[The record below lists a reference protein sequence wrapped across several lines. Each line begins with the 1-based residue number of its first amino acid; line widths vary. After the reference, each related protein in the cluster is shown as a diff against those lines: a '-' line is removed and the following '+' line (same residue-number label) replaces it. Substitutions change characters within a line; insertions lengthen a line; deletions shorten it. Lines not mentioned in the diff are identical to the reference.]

1 MFIIFLNKKKRY
13 KKKYYIP
20 LFLGFNHPIF
30 NPTYVLIQ
38 FKDCEPKIK
47 KNSNLCKKIKL
58 IKP

>member
-1 MFIIFLNKKKRY
+1 MFIIFLNKKKDI
-13 KKKYYIP
+13 KKNIIYP
-20 LFLGFNHPIF
+20 FFLGFNHPIF